1 MQPTTRQMVKG
12 LDNLSKTILN
22 KARMNAPVLTGALRA
37 SGNISN
43 TGMYSRVIGFSVPYA
58 TVREFNNKKHPNT
71 KFYLRRATV
80 STLTASLRRTKY
92 VWSLFLFPPARIR
105 LWNC

>member
-1 MQPTTRQMVKG
+1 MFKYTATLTTMMQPTTRQMVKG

-22 KARMNAPVLTGALRA
+22 KARINAPVLTGALRA

-58 TVREFNNKKHPNT
+58 TVREFNNNKHPNT

-80 STLTASLRRTKY
+80 STLQNASSFFKE
-92 VWSLFLFPPARIR
+92 
-105 LWNC
+105 N